1 MSTNMCIVV
10 KRRNFM
16 PTKLNDFTLT
26 LYRCNKQI
34 LNMNIFSQATKKPMP
49 FFQNAAE
56 TDVDAFG
63 RKKVPPPVARK
74 PRASSGFED
83 EDGFNGVVSADDIL
97 AAE

>member
-1 MSTNMCIVV
+1 
-10 KRRNFM
+10 
-16 PTKLNDFTLT
+16 
-26 LYRCNKQI
+26 
-34 LNMNIFSQATKKPMP
+34 MP

-83 EDGFNGVVSADDIL
+83 EDGFNGVVSAGAFL